1 LRYLERVATEEEL
14 REVKR
19 RHSMRLLQL
28 PGVSGVGV
36 EKDSAGNYVLVVHVD
51 AQQPASATN
60 VPETLEGHPVLVK
73 RSGPFRPIVGTTG
86 LRK

>member
-1 LRYLERVATEEEL
+1 MRYLELVATEEEL

-51 AQQPASATN
+51 ASN
-60 VPETLEGHPVLVK
+60 
-73 RSGPFRPIVGTTG
+73 
-86 LRK
+86 LRARRTCRIRWTVILSW